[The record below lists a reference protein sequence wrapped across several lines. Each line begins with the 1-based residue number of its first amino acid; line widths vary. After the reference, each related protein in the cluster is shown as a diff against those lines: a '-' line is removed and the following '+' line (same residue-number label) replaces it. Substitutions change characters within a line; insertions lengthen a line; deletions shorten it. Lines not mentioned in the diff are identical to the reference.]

1 MTVVNIKNI
10 NFSGSSYNLETTAFD
25 FSGIDSVS
33 MESIAYTIRWQL
45 SKRRSGS
52 ASTKLMSEISGT
64 TAKPYKQKGTGR
76 ARQGS
81 KRSVQFR
88 GGRVCFGPRPRSYD
102 FKMPKKI
109 VRSSIYDVL
118 KLKVNQ
124 NKLIIFNGS
133 PDNIKTSEL
142 YAVFE
147 KNGIDSVLLLSKSSS
162 DSLVRSVRNIKNAKT
177 INRDFINV
185 YDMLRFDFVMLDNE
199 YFENIKGFL

>member
-10 NFSGSSYNLETTAFD
+10 DFNGLDCKSGETTFD

-88 GGRVCFGPRPRSYD
+88 GGRACFGPRPRSYD
-102 FKMPKKI
+102 FRIPKKI
-109 VRSSIYDVL
+109 IKSSVYDVL
-118 KLKVNQ
+118 KLKIDRG
-124 NKLIIFNGS
+124 KLIIFSGS
-133 PDNIKTSEL
+133 PESLKTSDL
-142 YAVFE
+142 HSIFK
-147 KNGIDSVLLLSKSSS
+147 KNGIDNVLLLSKSPS
-162 DSLVRSVRNIKNAKT
+162 DVFTRSIRNIRNT
-177 INRDFINV
+177 RVINRNSINV